1 MTREGVIPTKEEGRR
16 MGAVVRAVE
25 QRPWY
30 QLERKKR
37 QRRSRS
43 SGASGTDTTTSTPC
57 GCEFVSEGTVDCLG
71 TADSPNTYVVDDL
84 GPLGTNIELTYDTSC
99 EWISEDIDYDCS
111 GS

>member
-30 QLERKKR
+30 QLFRKNRERRNR
-37 QRRSRS
+37 QNSTGAGTGTS
-43 SGASGTDTTTSTPC
+43 SPC
-57 GCEFVSEGTVDCLG
+57 GCDFLSEGSVDCLG
-71 TADSPNTYVVDDL
+71 TADSPTTYVVDDL
-84 GPLGTNIELTYDTSC
+84 GPLGTNVELTFDASC